1 MLLNCVMYWR
11 KKSFWPYQVLV
22 YSVVFAYKQQVYAE
36 IWVFKAYEKQCQ
48 LFFYPPKYLWK
59 QWMNRELSL
68 LSTNNEFIWKLR

>member
-36 IWVFKAYEKQCQ
+36 I
-48 LFFYPPKYLWK
+48 
-59 QWMNRELSL
+59 
-68 LSTNNEFIWKLR
+68 